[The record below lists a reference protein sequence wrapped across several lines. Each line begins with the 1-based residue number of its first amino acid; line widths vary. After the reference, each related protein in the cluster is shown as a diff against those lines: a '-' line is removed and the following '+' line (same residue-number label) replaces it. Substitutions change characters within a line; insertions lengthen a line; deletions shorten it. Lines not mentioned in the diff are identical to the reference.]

1 MQFLSVKKWCS
12 ANAFPDTKQ
21 KHVYWKICKVRKIFD
36 WLLRLRAR
44 KSEIKKNSDDV
55 QRNVGMNIK
64 SCMPEII
71 FSKKKKR
78 FLNMRFSIIYI
89 LVQHSFFGDCFKA
102 FLSVF
107 YFNFS
112 TSIIHGGRHFHS
124 VIVNYCIVSCK
135 ISNELTEEIFNK
147 TIYLLSQLCVKKLL
161 RQCYGRSLSILR
173 GLMC

>member
-71 FSKKKKR
+71 FSKKKK
-78 FLNMRFSIIYI
+78 
-89 LVQHSFFGDCFKA
+89 
-102 FLSVF
+102 
-107 YFNFS
+107 
-112 TSIIHGGRHFHS
+112 
-124 VIVNYCIVSCK
+124 K
-135 ISNELTEEIFNK
+135 ISKYEIFNHLHFGPTFVFWGLLYGVFVGVLFQFFDVYHPWWK
-147 TIYLLSQLCVKKLL
+147 TF
-161 RQCYGRSLSILR
+161 SLSHSEL
-173 GLMC
+173 LYSFVQNF